1 MVRLVP
7 LSNVIDAQD
16 AAEPITGWLLAAEIV
31 TTLDDVGTKPQLQLL
46 VVFQSVLVVPVQVI
60 LLFVV
65 KGAVLTLVT
74 VLEQDED
81 VNAIR
86 NSIKN
91 IFTTKKGQKIYDPL
105 FGSSLDQH
113 LFEKVDDF
121 YAKLIGKQILNNIET
136 YEPRIEIL
144 KIFVLPIP
152 DQNEYNITIYY
163 TFLKLKKEQTLKL
176 KYNDK
181 EIIEESEVVSKIET
195 EHGKMSLMLRRDE
208 NGIYHKG
215 EDIEQNG
222 LYVSPINNFLFI
234 YIASAGVSNPPAVI
248 IP

>member
-1 MVRLVP
+1 MATIRLDN
-7 LSNVIDAQD
+7 L
-16 AAEPITGWLLAAEIV
+16 
-31 TTLDDVGTKPQLQLL
+31 TKPRQINLDRKEYDKSIYPDEKATYTDLHLDLKLKTIINGDIL
-46 VVFQSVLVVPVQVI
+46 VNAGDI
-60 LLFVV
+60 
-65 KGAVLTLVT
+65 
-74 VLEQDED
+74 EIDED

-176 KYNDK
+176 KILNNG
-181 EIIEESEVVSKIET
+181 EII
-195 EHGKMSLMLRRDE
+195 
-208 NGIYHKG
+208 
-215 EDIEQNG
+215 
-222 LYVSPINNFLFI
+222 F
-234 YIASAGVSNPPAVI
+234 
-248 IP
+248 